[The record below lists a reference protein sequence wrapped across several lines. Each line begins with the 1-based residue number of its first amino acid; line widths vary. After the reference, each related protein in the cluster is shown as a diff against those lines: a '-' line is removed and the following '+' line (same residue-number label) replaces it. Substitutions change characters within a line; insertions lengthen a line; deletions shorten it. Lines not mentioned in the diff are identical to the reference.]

1 IFGGKAA
8 PGYFMAKLIIRLIN
22 DVADVIDNDQ
32 AVNKRLKVLFIPN
45 YDVTTAADI
54 IPAAELSQ
62 QISTAGMEASGTG
75 NMKLALN
82 GSLTMGTLDGANV
95 EIRDQV
101 GAENI
106 FIFGLTT
113 DQVKQRCQQGYHPRY
128 HFESEPLLRRVVE
141 MIGNGFFSPEEPE
154 RYKPLVESLLDR
166 DHFMV
171 MADFQA
177 YLECSDRADA
187 IYRQP
192 EIWNQMAILNTA
204 QMGYFSSDRTI
215 QEYAQ
220 QIWQIAP
227 IQR

>member
-1 IFGGKAA
+1 
-8 PGYFMAKLIIRLIN
+8 
-22 DVADVIDNDQ
+22 
-32 AVNKRLKVLFIPN
+32 
-45 YDVTTAADI
+45 
-54 IPAAELSQ
+54 
-62 QISTAGMEASGTG
+62 
-75 NMKLALN
+75 
-82 GSLTMGTLDGANV
+82 
-95 EIRDQV
+95 
-101 GAENI
+101 
-106 FIFGLTT
+106 
-113 DQVKQRCQQGYHPRY
+113 
-128 HFESEPLLRRVVE
+128 